1 MRMRHLGWGLGLGFA
16 CLLSGLLGACGSDN
30 VPSNTAPAPTGEPP
44 TFPGDST
51 DGGNVELLDVQPS
64 ELQTITVP
72 FGQQSP
78 TVTFTATSNGAPVSV
93 GWDVDRGDVGSVAG
107 GPATTTTF
115 TPTGRAGGL
124 VEIVARVGDRSVKRQ
139 VLVKITGEQDG
150 PTAAQSGQVA
160 NDPASLTAGGGIG
173 GVGGEGLGGPVTDGP
188 TKAALGAPTSNGS
201 SEKLSLLYP
210 YSDTVFPRGLLA
222 PLLMWDWTLGDA
234 DAVRITLETTSGS
247 FSWTGTFSRP
257 AILTT
262 TGGKFVRHP
271 IPQDIWKA
279 ATDTA
284 GGLAP
289 DGSRDRLKVSI
300 TVARNGVAYGP
311 IAQTYT
317 IAPAR
322 LSGIVYYNSYG
333 TRYAENLGGAVGGN
347 GRFGGAT
354 LSIRVGETAPS
365 LVAGGNGGTEQ
376 CRVCHSV
383 AASGA
388 SLVTVRSDNDRSVAY
403 ELAPT
408 GATERAMT
416 VNAHFPAGA
425 PDGATAL
432 TSDGK
437 IVDLPNAATAQPTT
451 GLQATHLGTPAF
463 APDGKLVA
471 LNPFASASIVNPKQK
486 LFVAPFDAATRTFGA
501 HTLVAD
507 NTGAASANRPGW
519 PAFLP
524 DSKSL
529 VFHQQVAEGVGEA
542 DLYDLRTRR
551 GAQAYIAWTNTT
563 DSTKVTALDRLNGK
577 GYLPALSSA
586 SVMTCTADGHQVGGI
601 DPLHANDHQY
611 NYEPTVN
618 PAPSGGYAW
627 VVFTS
632 RRLYGNLAT
641 IPPFCSDPR
650 GVNLVTNITTKK
662 LWVAAIDLS
671 AKPGADASHPAFY
684 LPAQE
689 LLAGNTRGFWVL
701 DPCKQENASCES
713 GDECCG
719 GFCKPNASGALVC
732 TNKAPA
738 CADIG
743 DKCTTSAD
751 CCQSGVQCI
760 GGFCRGSGP
769 K

>member
-1 MRMRHLGWGLGLGFA
+1 MGLGLA
-16 CLLSGLLGACGSDN
+16 CMLSGLLGACGSDVATSDN
-30 VPSNTAPAPTGEPP
+30 TPPENEGPPS
-44 TFPGDST
+44 FPVDPT
-51 DGGNVELLDVQPS
+51 DGGAIQNLDVQPS
-64 ELQTITVP
+64 GLQTITVP

-107 GPATTTTF
+107 GPAPSTTF

-139 VLVKITGEQDG
+139 VLVKIASEQDG
-150 PTAAQSGQVA
+150 PTPGQAGQVA
-160 NDPASLTAGGGIG
+160 TDPASLTEGGGIG
-173 GVGGEGLGGPVTDGP
+173 GVGGEGLGGPVTDAP

-201 SEKLSLLYP
+201 AEQLSLLYP
-210 YSDTVFPRGLLA
+210 YANTVFPRGLLA
-222 PLLMWDWTLGDA
+222 PLLMWDWTIGDA
-234 DAVRITLETTSGS
+234 DAVRITLKTTSGS
-247 FSWTGTFSRP
+247 FSWTGTFGRP

-271 IPQDIWKA
+271 IPQDVWKA

-284 GGLAP
+284 GGPTP
-289 DGSRDRLKVSI
+289 DGKSDRLEVSL
-300 TVARNGVAYGP
+300 TVARSGVAYGP
-311 IAQTYT
+311 ISQTYT

-333 TRYAENLGGAVGGN
+333 TRYAENLAGAVGGN

-354 LSIRVGETAPS
+354 LGIRVGETAPS
-365 LVAGGNGGTEQ
+365 LVAGGNGGSEQ

-388 SLVTVRSDNDRSVAY
+388 SLVTVRQDTDRSVAY
-403 ELAPT
+403 ELAPA
-408 GATERAMT
+408 GATEHAMT
-416 VNAHFPAGA
+416 VNTHFPAIA
-425 PDGATAL
+425 PNGATAL
-432 TSDGK
+432 TSAGT
-437 IVDLPNAATAQPTT
+437 IVDLPSAATAQPTT
-451 GLQATHLGTPAF
+451 GLEATHLGTPAF
-463 APDGKLVA
+463 SPDGKLVA
-471 LNPFASASIVNPKQK
+471 FNPYNSASITNPRQK

-501 HTLVAD
+501 HSLVAD
-507 NTGAASANRPGW
+507 NTGEASAHRPGW

-529 VFHQQVAEGVGEA
+529 VFHQQVADGIGEA
-542 DLYDLRTRR
+542 NQYDLRTRR
-551 GAQAYIAWTNTT
+551 GAQAYIAWTNTSDT
-563 DSTKVTALDRLNGK
+563 TKITALDRLNGK
-577 GYLPALSSA
+577 GYLPARSNPPA
-586 SVMTCTADGHQVGGI
+586 MTCTADGNQVGGI
-601 DPLHANDHQY
+601 DAAHANDHLY

-650 GVNLVTNITTKK
+650 GVDLVQNITTKK

-732 TNKAPA
+732 TNQAPA

-751 CCQSGVQCI
+751 CCQPDAQCI
-760 GGFCRGSGP
+760 GGFCRVSGP

>member
-1 MRMRHLGWGLGLGFA
+1 MGLGLA
-16 CLLSGLLGACGSDN
+16 CLLSGLLGACGSDI
-30 VPSNTAPAPTGEPP
+30 TASDDTPPPIEGPPA
-44 TFPGDST
+44 FPGDPT
-51 DGGNVELLDVQPS
+51 EGGTTQTLDVQPS
-64 ELQTITVP
+64 GLQTITVP
-72 FGQQSP
+72 FGQQTP
-78 TVTFTATSNGAPVSV
+78 TVTFTATSNGAPVNV
-93 GWDVDRGDVGSVAG
+93 GWDIDRGDVGSVAG
-107 GPATTTTF
+107 GPAPSTTF

-124 VEIVARVGDRSVKRQ
+124 VEIVARAGDRSVKRQ
-139 VLVKITGEQDG
+139 VLVKIVSEQDG
-150 PTAAQSGQVA
+150 ATPAQAGQVA
-160 NDPASLTAGGGIG
+160 PDANSLTAGGGIG
-173 GVGGEGLGGPVTDGP
+173 GVGGEGLGGPVTDAP

-201 SEKLSLLYP
+201 AEKLSLLYP
-210 YSDTVFPRGLLA
+210 YAETVFPRGMLA
-222 PLLMWDWTLGDA
+222 PLLMWDWTIADA
-234 DAVRITLETTSGS
+234 DAVRITLKTTSGS
-247 FSWTGTFSRP
+247 FSWTGTFGRP

-262 TGGKFVRHP
+262 TGGKFIRHP
-271 IPQDIWKA
+271 IPQDVWKA

-284 GGLAP
+284 GGTTP
-289 DGSRDRLKVSI
+289 DGKKDRLEVSL
-300 TVARNGVAYGP
+300 TVARGGVAYGP
-311 IAQTYT
+311 ISQTYT
-317 IAPAR
+317 IAPGR

-354 LSIRVGETAPS
+354 LSIRVGETAPN

-388 SLVTVRSDNDRSVAY
+388 SLVTVRNDTDRSVGY
-403 ELAPT
+403 ELTPT
-408 GATERAMT
+408 GATEHAMT
-416 VNAHFPAGA
+416 VNAHYPAIA

-432 TSDGK
+432 TSAGT
-437 IVDLPNAATAQPTT
+437 IIDLPNGAAGQPTT
-451 GLQATHLGTPAF
+451 GLQAEHLGTPAF
-463 APDGKLVA
+463 SPDGKLVA
-471 LNPFASASIVNPKQK
+471 FNPFTAAAMTNPRQK
-486 LFVAPFDAATRTFGA
+486 LFVAPFDPATRAFGA
-501 HTLVAD
+501 HVLVAD
-507 NTGAASANRPGW
+507 NTGEVAAHRPGW

-524 DSKSL
+524 DSQSL
-529 VFHQQVAEGVGEA
+529 VFHQQVAEGIGEGGMS
-542 DLYDLRTRR
+542 DLRTRR

-563 DSTKVTALDRLNGK
+563 DTTKVTALDRLNGK
-577 GYLPALSSA
+577 GYLPTRSN
-586 SVMTCTADGHQVGGI
+586 VTPMPCTADGNQVGNI
-601 DPLHANDHQY
+601 DAAHANDHQY

-650 GVNLVTNITTKK
+650 GVDLVQNITTKK

-684 LPAQE
+684 LPAQV

-732 TNKAPA
+732 TNQAPV

-751 CCQSGVQCI
+751 CCESDAQCI
-760 GGFCRGSGP
+760 GGFCRVSGP